1 MSYPPQGSY
10 GQGPFP
16 PPPPPPSGAQW
27 PPPAYGQ
34 PWQSLPQVPPPRRRG
49 GSVLTAMTIVFG
61 VLAALALFL
70 SLLIGHDASTCNS
83 GIGEF
88 AQAFDQQAAS
98 QCSTV
103 NTVHAA
109 LEVLTL
115 VLAVACIGFLAATVD
130 HFRR

>member
-1 MSYPPQGSY
+1 
-10 GQGPFP
+10 
-16 PPPPPPSGAQW
+16 
-27 PPPAYGQ
+27 
-34 PWQSLPQVPPPRRRG
+34 
-49 GSVLTAMTIVFG
+49 MTIVFG
-61 VLAALALFL
+61 VLATLALFL

-88 AQAFDQQAAS
+88 AQAFDQQGAAS

>member
-1 MSYPPQGSY
+1 MSYPPQGPY

-16 PPPPPPSGAQW
+16 PPPPPGAQW

-34 PWQSLPQVPPPRRRG
+34 PWQSLPQVQPPRRRG

-61 VLAALALFL
+61 NLAALALFL
-70 SLLIGHDASTCNS
+70 SLLIGRDASTCNS

-88 AQAFDQQAAS
+88 AQAFDRRAAS
-98 QCSTV
+98 QCSAV
-103 NTVHAA
+103 NTAHAA
-109 LEVLTL
+109 LEALTAL
-115 VLAVACIGFLAATVD
+115 LAVACVGILAATVD